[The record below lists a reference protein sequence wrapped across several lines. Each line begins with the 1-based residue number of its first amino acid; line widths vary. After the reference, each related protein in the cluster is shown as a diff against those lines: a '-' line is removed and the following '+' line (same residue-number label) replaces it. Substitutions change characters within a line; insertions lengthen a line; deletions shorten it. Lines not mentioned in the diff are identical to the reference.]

1 MTETDKDQTRQK
13 IAVALQYELGTDA
26 APRVTAKGK
35 GDVAERIVG
44 IAEASGVH
52 VEHNE
57 PLAQSL
63 SQLELDQQVPK
74 ELYKAVAEVIGFV
87 LRCAAVHDRRK
98 QHQKGARSSTVARQ
112 ISPPGPGRS
121 SGISS

>member
-1 MTETDKDQTRQK
+1 MTGTDKDQTRQK

-35 GDVAERIVG
+35 GDVAERIVE

-52 VEHNE
+52 VEHNK

-63 SQLELDQQVPK
+63 SQLELDHQIPR
-74 ELYKAVAEVIGFV
+74 ELYRAVAEVIGFI
-87 LRCAAVHDRRK
+87 LKKAAK
-98 QHQKGARSSTVARQ
+98 RS
-112 ISPPGPGRS
+112 
-121 SGISS
+121 

>member
-1 MTETDKDQTRQK
+1 MTEKDKDQTRQK
-13 IAVALQYELGTDA
+13 IAVALQYELGTDG

-35 GDVAERIVG
+35 GDVAERIVE

-63 SQLELDQQVPK
+63 SQIELDQQIPK
-74 ELYKAVAEVIGFV
+74 ELYKAVAEVIGFI
-87 LRCAAVHDRRK
+87 LRCTAVHDRQKPHRK
-98 QHQKGARSSTVARQ
+98 
-112 ISPPGPGRS
+112 
-121 SGISS
+121 

>member
-1 MTETDKDQTRQK
+1 VTETDKDQTRQK
-13 IAVALQYELGTDA
+13 IAVALQYEPGTEA

-35 GDVAERIVG
+35 GDVAERIVE

-63 SQLELDQQVPK
+63 SQLELDQQIPK
-74 ELYKAVAEVIGFV
+74 ELYKTVAEVIGFI

-98 QHQKGARSSTVARQ
+98 PHRK
-112 ISPPGPGRS
+112 
-121 SGISS
+121 

>member
-13 IAVALQYELGTDA
+13 IAVALQYELGTHA

-35 GDVAERIVG
+35 GDVAERIVE

-63 SQLELDQQVPK
+63 SQLELDQQIPK
-74 ELYKAVAEVIGFV
+74 ELYKAVAEVIGFI
-87 LRCAAVHDRRK
+87 LRCAAVHDRPKPHRK
-98 QHQKGARSSTVARQ
+98 
-112 ISPPGPGRS
+112 
-121 SGISS
+121 